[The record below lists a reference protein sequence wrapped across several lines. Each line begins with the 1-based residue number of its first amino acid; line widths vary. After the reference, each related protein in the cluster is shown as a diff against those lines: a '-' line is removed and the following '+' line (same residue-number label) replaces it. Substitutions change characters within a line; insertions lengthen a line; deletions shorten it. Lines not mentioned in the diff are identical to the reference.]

1 MSRKINGGPK
11 PGFWGEQEITFIKL
25 TFSAAADG
33 AAAYSLFGVPDGLL
47 DQAVRYIE
55 TKATILGISEYDG
68 STEEMWMMLGAN
80 SGWTAAANDGIIV
93 AALAPANASYTNSG
107 TLVRYGDEGYSAPT
121 QTIEIRFA
129 VFNSL
134 AEAGSGDLVSFGGV
148 YRPETDYGAP
158 AA

>member
-1 MSRKINGGPK
+1 MTVKIKGGPK
-11 PGFWGEQEITFIKL
+11 PGFWGEQEVTFIKL

-33 AAAYSLFGVPDGLL
+33 ASTYSLFGVPDGLL
-47 DQAVRYIE
+47 DQAVRYIQ

-80 SGWTAAANDGIIV
+80 SGWTCAATDGIIV

-107 TLVRYGDEGYSAPT
+107 ALVRYGDGGYSAPT

-134 AEAGSGDLVSFGGV
+134 AEAGSGDLVAVGSA

-158 AA
+158 GA